1 MRASTILLAGLIGL
15 AASVACATDYKTGN
29 LNIVDPWSR
38 ATPKG
43 AEVAAGYMKISN
55 SGSTDDRLIG
65 GSSEIAGKLEIHE
78 MAMEN
83 NVMKMRPLK
92 DGLEIKAGQSVELKP
107 GSFHLMFVGLS
118 RPLAA
123 GDHFKAVLQ
132 FEKAGAVNLDVDV
145 RAMGAG
151 SSDMPGMKQ

>member
-1 MRASTILLAGLIGL
+1 MRASTILLAGLLGL
-15 AASVACATDYKTGN
+15 AVSTACATDYKAGN
-29 LNIVDPWSR
+29 LNIIDPWSR

-43 AEVAAGYMKISN
+43 AQVAAGYLKISN
-55 SGSTDDRLIG
+55 TGSTDDRLVG

-78 MAMEN
+78 MTMDN

-92 DGLEIKAGQSVELKP
+92 DGLTIKAGESVELKS

-118 RPLAA
+118 KPLAA
-123 GDHFKAVLQ
+123 GEHFKAVLQ
-132 FEKAGAVNLDVDV
+132 FEKAGAVNVEVDV

-151 SSDMPGMKQ
+151 TSGMPHKH